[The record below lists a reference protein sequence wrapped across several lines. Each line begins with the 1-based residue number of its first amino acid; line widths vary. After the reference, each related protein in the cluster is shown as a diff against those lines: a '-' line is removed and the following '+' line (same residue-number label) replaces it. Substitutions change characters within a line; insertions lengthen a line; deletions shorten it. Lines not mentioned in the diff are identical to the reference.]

1 MFKILRV
8 DDASDF
14 DDIGWQYFN
23 TTGIPDTPAKTSLS
37 ETDFQ
42 QFMYT
47 AGVKDDG
54 LGTALEPFIG
64 FAIKLILQGT
74 NSAQVPRLK
83 DFRAIALAT

>member
-1 MFKILRV
+1 
-8 DDASDF
+8 
-14 DDIGWQYFN
+14 
-23 TTGIPDTPAKTSLS
+23 
-37 ETDFQ
+37 
-42 QFMYT
+42 MYT